1 MNEKQINKKSER
13 LVWSGIILILVAA
26 LAVTYTGQFSS
37 AINALVWMLW
47 LMITLGLSSFTGY
60 GIKVFEFGKEAQNE
74 LKKVTWPTRQETL
87 QTTSIVIVVVAIT
100 GFFLWG
106 VDSGMMWIIG
116 KITHL
121 G

>member
-1 MNEKQINKKSER
+1 MNEKQTVKESE
-13 LVWSGIILILVAA
+13 WLIWIGVAGLLVAA
-26 LAVTYTGQFSS
+26 LAITYAAHFSS
-37 AINALVWMLW
+37 AINILVWILW
-47 LMITLGLSSFTGY
+47 LVVTLSMSFFTTY
-60 GIKVFEFGKEAQNE
+60 GKQVFEFGKEAQIE
-74 LKKVTWPTRQETL
+74 LQKVTWPTRQETL

-100 GFFLWG
+100 GFVLWG